1 MYNKLESISV
11 EGVNLPNKA
20 LTNFELLDAVKK
32 LNVSKFRGVYMRNDL
47 PRRPFKSESG
57 ILNLDGVSGRGT
69 HWVCWYK
76 KPETSRNLSERSSG
90 ERLSPGDAFYFD
102 SFGVQPPNELI
113 EYFSSPIFY
122 NTEKIQPDG
131 EVVCGHLCLYVLNRL
146 SRGDKFQKIIND
158 LH

>member
-1 MYNKLESISV
+1 MSNKIESISV

-32 LNVSKFRGVYMRNDL
+32 LKIKTLRGIFMRNEL
-47 PRRPFKSESG
+47 PRRPLDRESG

-76 KPETSRNLSERSSG
+76 NKPE
-90 ERLSPGDAFYFD
+90 GDNFYFD

-113 EYFSSPIFY
+113 EYFSSPILY

-131 EVVCGHLCLYVLNRL
+131 EVVCGHLCLFVLCRL
-146 SRGDKFQKIIND
+146 SRGERFQKIINE